1 MLSILGM
8 RFEATPEKLE
18 IIPLYVLK
26 NVVEKKVLELFISCY
41 NALIRQVQENALKL
55 YSYLYQSLIY
65 VIPPSSDV

>member
-18 IIPLYVLK
+18 IIPPYVLK